1 MTNKAKP
8 ANNAAETKP
17 ESNSVIL
24 THGQNAPRPNPASQ
38 VTWAPG
44 NPRGA
49 LPSTNPYPPRPSSS
63 RGSRH
68 TGDPRN
74 LPGTR
79 GQVAWGHRLKARCPH
94 ITDYRAKV

>member
-44 NPRGA
+44 NPPGGTPINKP
-49 LPSTNPYPPRPSSS
+49 LP
-63 RGSRH
+63 
-68 TGDPRN
+68 
-74 LPGTR
+74 
-79 GQVAWGHRLKARCPH
+79 AKAEQ
-94 ITDYRAKV
+94 